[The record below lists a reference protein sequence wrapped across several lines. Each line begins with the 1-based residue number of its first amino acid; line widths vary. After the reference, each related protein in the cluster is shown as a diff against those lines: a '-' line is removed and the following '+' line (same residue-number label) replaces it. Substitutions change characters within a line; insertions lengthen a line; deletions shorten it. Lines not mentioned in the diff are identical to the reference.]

1 MESFEV
7 PTSDIES
14 RSVEQSRQNI
24 KLIRG
29 VKKLVARLRSMSPED
44 RTKPETLL
52 GTAPYKKTKQE
63 VLEELRVR
71 HKVVNNPTL
80 STEDDLVNQVIKNA
94 PRYALEQELKVV
106 RKEIT
111 ACLKA
116 SSADPSNLELAKE
129 AKRLKGKSDLLRRQI
144 GNMKND

>member
-7 PTSDIES
+7 PTSSVES
-14 RSVEQSRQNI
+14 RSIEQSRQNI

-52 GTAPYKKTKQE
+52 GADPYKKTKQE

-71 HKVVNNPTL
+71 HKVINNPTV
-80 STEDDLVNQVIKNA
+80 STEDDLVDKVIKNV
-94 PRYALEQELKVV
+94 PIYKLEQELKVV

-116 SSADPSNLELAKE
+116 SSADPNNLELAKE
-129 AKRLKGKSDLLRRQI
+129 AKRLKAKSELLRRQI
-144 GNMKND
+144 RNLKND